1 MDYIWTTNLK
11 MHPLHLLDL
20 IYFCAEEIREGE
32 INMETIVW
40 ITGFVYIHIR

>member
-32 INMETIVW
+32 IKNGNDCLNYRFCLHT
-40 ITGFVYIHIR
+40 Y